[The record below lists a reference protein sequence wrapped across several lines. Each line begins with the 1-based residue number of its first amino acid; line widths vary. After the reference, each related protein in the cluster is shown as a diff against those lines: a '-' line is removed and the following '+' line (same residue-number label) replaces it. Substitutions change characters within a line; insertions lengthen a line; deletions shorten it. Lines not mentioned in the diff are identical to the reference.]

1 MLLSQNQKHFLN
13 FFLHF
18 WNLPKIWN
26 TLNKIDEPRKLF
38 VSEIIDCKNRGYLN
52 ATKSPVSEHLW
63 TVNMLKGPKDCLIL
77 HGSIFVIFSG
87 HSETKS
93 SLLIL
98 FY

>member
-52 ATKSPVSEHLW
+52 ATKSLVSEHLW
-63 TVNMLKGPKDCLIL
+63 TVNMLKGPKYCLIL